1 MLCGYSSECSELVIT
16 MNAPCTERTNVRPIT
31 CQGEDIANSSFGE
44 YLADI
49 VNQGGW

>member
-31 CQGEDIANSSFGE
+31 SIHDNVSEPFHGKRATFTGESD
-44 YLADI
+44 
-49 VNQGGW
+49 